1 MSPFAKVLIGLA
13 AVFLLAWLH
22 HGPLGNGKR
31 FIDRLESES
40 RVVIVQSDLSGISV
54 RMQRTPLA
62 RVAILSGSANDFQ
75 RNGMGS
81 FVEQWSQGNT
91 QPNPT
96 AIENG
101 TAGTGLIDGIAQRT
115 GLSPGVVR
123 GGLAIA
129 VPLLIHHM
137 VSNNHVTPTG
147 VPTGNQPEPTSVLQS
162 VLQRIV

>member
-1 MSPFAKVLIGLA
+1 MSILNTVESMAMGNSAPEHAKIAGGLMEELQQRGGVGSLIQ
-13 AVFLLAWLH
+13 
-22 HGPLGNGKR
+22 N
-31 FIDRLESES
+31 
-40 RVVIVQSDLSGISV
+40 
-54 RMQRTPLA
+54 
-62 RVAILSGSANDFQ
+62 FQ

-81 FVEQWSQGNT
+81 FVDQWSQGNT

-101 TAGTGLIDGIAQRT
+101 TAGTGLIDSVAQRT

-123 GGLAIA
+123 GGLAIV

-147 VPTGNQPEPTSVLQS
+147 QPTGDPPHPTSILQS
-162 VLQRIV
+162 ILQRIV

>member
-1 MSPFAKVLIGLA
+1 MHELQQRGGIGGL
-13 AVFLLAWLH
+13 
-22 HGPLGNGKR
+22 
-31 FIDRLESES
+31 
-40 RVVIVQSDLSGISV
+40 
-54 RMQRTPLA
+54 MQA
-62 RVAILSGSANDFQ
+62 FQ

>member
-1 MSPFAKVLIGLA
+1 MDLLNTVASMAKGTAAPEHAQVAGGLMEELQQRGGIGSLIQ
-13 AVFLLAWLH
+13 
-22 HGPLGNGKR
+22 N
-31 FIDRLESES
+31 
-40 RVVIVQSDLSGISV
+40 
-54 RMQRTPLA
+54 
-62 RVAILSGSANDFQ
+62 FQ

-147 VPTGNQPEPTSVLQS
+147 APTGNQPEPTSVLQS

>member
-1 MSPFAKVLIGLA
+1 MSILNTVESMAMGNAAPEHAKVAGGLMDELQQRGGVGSLIQ
-13 AVFLLAWLH
+13 
-22 HGPLGNGKR
+22 N
-31 FIDRLESES
+31 
-40 RVVIVQSDLSGISV
+40 
-54 RMQRTPLA
+54 
-62 RVAILSGSANDFQ
+62 FQ

-81 FVEQWSQGNT
+81 FVDQWSQGNT

-101 TAGTGLIDGIAQRT
+101 TAGTGLIDSVAQRT

-123 GGLAIA
+123 GGLAIV

-147 VPTGNQPEPTSVLQS
+147 QPTGNQPQPTSILQS
-162 VLQRIV
+162 VLQRII

>member
-1 MSPFAKVLIGLA
+1 MDILNTVASMAKGTAAPEHAQVAGGLMNELEARGGVGSLIQ
-13 AVFLLAWLH
+13 
-22 HGPLGNGKR
+22 N
-31 FIDRLESES
+31 
-40 RVVIVQSDLSGISV
+40 
-54 RMQRTPLA
+54 
-62 RVAILSGSANDFQ
+62 FQ

-81 FVEQWSQGNT
+81 FIEQWSQGNT

-96 AIENG
+96 AIESG
-101 TAGTGLIDGIAQRT
+101 TAGTGLIESIAQRT

-147 VPTGNQPEPTSVLQS
+147 APTGTQPEPTSVLES